1 MKRLTPIAFL
11 VAILCSG
18 TAVFCQYANLEF
30 IENKGQWD
38 KKIRFKGIMNNGAFF
53 LQEKGFRMVQH
64 KAEDME
70 KLDDLMHG
78 FSTSH
83 GSSNN
88 TKAVIPTNNHQIPKG
103 GSGSRDLTVH
113 SHAYD
118 VEFVNALTPVIVG
131 DKALETYNN
140 YFIGNDPTKW
150 QQHCR
155 TFQAVTYKNLYSGID
170 ARYYTNEGQLKYDLI
185 VQPGADLSKIAM
197 KYDGVDGLEVANEQL
212 IIKTSV
218 GEVRELKPYAYQ
230 VVNGQ
235 KKEVICRFKVIGKTV
250 YFAVDNYVKSA
261 PLIIDPVLIF
271 STFTGSTSDNWGYT
285 ATYGPDGSFYAG
297 GIVFNTGFPTSPGAF
312 SSTYGG
318 GVGEGEGG
326 GYDIGIMKFSPNGS
340 NRMYATY
347 LGGSGNEQPHSLVVD
362 PQGNLVIAGRS
373 NSTNY
378 PVKIIERGGGQY
390 DIILTKLDPT
400 GSTLIGSRKIGG
412 SSNDGVNIRPKYT
425 APYGTESLRRN
436 YGDDARSEVILDN
449 SGNVLLASNTQS
461 SDFPV
466 SANAF
471 QKIFGG
477 LQDGVIIRANPD
489 LSTIMYSTYFGG
501 KLNDAAF
508 VLAINPSNNNIY
520 VGGNTVSTDFP
531 GNKSGVIN
539 PAFQGGETDGF
550 VSILS
555 PDGSSLLKTSYM
567 GTTGNDML
575 YGIQFD
581 KFNFPYIMG
590 TTTGNWPVVNAAF
603 SQEGGKQFIAKLKPD
618 LSAFEY
624 STIFGTNTFAPNIS
638 PIAFLVDRCENVYVS
653 GWGGS
658 TDAKAG
664 FKDNAGT
671 TGLTVTPDA
680 IQKSTDNSDFYFFV
694 LERNAARQLYGSFF
708 GQSGGFGEHVD
719 GGTSRFDRGGVIY
732 QALCANCGRD
742 VNFPT
747 TPGVWSPSNGS
758 KECNLA
764 AVKIAFNL
772 AGVIGSVR
780 SSIDGRVNASSGCVP
795 LTVDFTDTLAEGK
808 RYVWNF
814 GDGSPDVETTTET
827 ISHTFNAVGNYTVR
841 LTSIDSSKCNIADTA
856 FTVIKVKT
864 DKGIL
869 GFTPQKLLPCDSF
882 NYQFAN
888 TSYVS
893 PSGRPFASNSFIWDF
908 GDKTPPV
915 VAGSETIKHS
925 FPAPGVYKVKLVL
938 RDTNFCNAPD
948 SLVVN
953 LRIASNVKADF
964 ETPPTGCAPY
974 TARFNNTSS
983 GGQNFYWSFGDEGTS
998 NQVSPEHLYSTPGTY
1013 LVKLRAVDSS
1023 TCNLLDTTSFTI
1035 VVSGKPT
1042 ASFSFTPDPP
1052 QENTAVQFINSSIGA
1067 TRYIWKFGDGDTLL
1081 TRSASPVQHI
1091 YNETKLYNPCLI
1103 AINNAG
1109 CPDTACT
1116 SLQARIVPLIDVP
1129 NAFTPNGDGIND
1141 KVFVRGFGITRMAWK
1156 IYNRWGLLVFE
1167 TIDRTA
1173 GWDGTYK
1180 GTVQPNEVYHY
1191 VLDVEYSDNSK
1202 FQKRGDI
1209 TLLK

>member
-1 MKRLTPIAFL
+1 
-11 VAILCSG
+11 
-18 TAVFCQYANLEF
+18 
-30 IENKGQWD
+30 
-38 KKIRFKGIMNNGAFF
+38 
-53 LQEKGFRMVQH
+53 
-64 KAEDME
+64 
-70 KLDDLMHG
+70 
-78 FSTSH
+78 
-83 GSSNN
+83 
-88 TKAVIPTNNHQIPKG
+88 
-103 GSGSRDLTVH
+103 
-113 SHAYD
+113 
-118 VEFVNALTPVIVG
+118 
-131 DKALETYNN
+131 
-140 YFIGNDPTKW
+140 
-150 QQHCR
+150 
-155 TFQAVTYKNLYSGID
+155 
-170 ARYYTNEGQLKYDLI
+170 
-185 VQPGADLSKIAM
+185 
-197 KYDGVDGLEVANEQL
+197 
-212 IIKTSV
+212 
-218 GEVRELKPYAYQ
+218 
-230 VVNGQ
+230 
-235 KKEVICRFKVIGKTV
+235 
-250 YFAVDNYVKSA
+250 
-261 PLIIDPVLIF
+261 
-271 STFTGSTSDNWGYT
+271 
-285 ATYGPDGSFYAG
+285 
-297 GIVFNTGFPTSPGAF
+297 
-312 SSTYGG
+312 
-318 GVGEGEGG
+318 
-326 GYDIGIMKFSPNGS
+326 
-340 NRMYATY
+340 
-347 LGGSGNEQPHSLVVD
+347 
-362 PQGNLVIAGRS
+362 
-373 NSTNY
+373 
-378 PVKIIERGGGQY
+378 
-390 DIILTKLDPT
+390 
-400 GSTLIGSRKIGG
+400 
-412 SSNDGVNIRPKYT
+412 
-425 APYGTESLRRN
+425 
-436 YGDDARSEVILDN
+436 
-449 SGNVLLASNTQS
+449 
-461 SDFPV
+461 
-466 SANAF
+466 
-471 QKIFGG
+471 
-477 LQDGVIIRANPD
+477 
-489 LSTIMYSTYFGG
+489 
-501 KLNDAAF
+501 
-508 VLAINPSNNNIY
+508 
-520 VGGNTVSTDFP
+520 
-531 GNKSGVIN
+531 
-539 PAFQGGETDGF
+539 
-550 VSILS
+550 
-555 PDGSSLLKTSYM
+555 
-567 GTTGNDML
+567 
-575 YGIQFD
+575 
-581 KFNFPYIMG
+581 
-590 TTTGNWPVVNAAF
+590 
-603 SQEGGKQFIAKLKPD
+603 
-618 LSAFEY
+618 
-624 STIFGTNTFAPNIS
+624 
-638 PIAFLVDRCENVYVS
+638 
-653 GWGGS
+653 
-658 TDAKAG
+658 
-664 FKDNAGT
+664 
-671 TGLTVTPDA
+671 
-680 IQKSTDNSDFYFFV
+680 
-694 LERNAARQLYGSFF
+694 
-708 GQSGGFGEHVD
+708 
-719 GGTSRFDRGGVIY
+719 
-732 QALCANCGRD
+732 
-742 VNFPT
+742 
-747 TPGVWSPSNGS
+747 
-758 KECNLA
+758 
-764 AVKIAFNL
+764 
-772 AGVIGSVR
+772 
-780 SSIDGRVNASSGCVP
+780 